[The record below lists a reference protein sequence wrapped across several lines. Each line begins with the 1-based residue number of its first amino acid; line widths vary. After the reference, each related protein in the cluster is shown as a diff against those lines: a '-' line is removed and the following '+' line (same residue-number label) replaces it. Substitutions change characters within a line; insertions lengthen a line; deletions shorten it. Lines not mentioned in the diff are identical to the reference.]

1 MELAG
6 RGRRKNIKN
15 EEVKDEKLRSRKLSL
30 CYGEKNGRLNGN
42 NDSDKSDGEYKP

>member
-30 CYGEKNGRLNGN
+30 C
-42 NDSDKSDGEYKP
+42 